1 MHGGVIKMT
10 NDKDLEEIK
19 TMIQAQKQLAK
30 DQALKIT
37 ELRGRLNASEWNYNQ
52 LEQENTHLKND
63 HKLVNTC
70 WCLIGLMVG
79 IITGVML

>member
-1 MHGGVIKMT
+1 MD
-10 NDKDLEEIK
+10 NNKDLEEIK

-30 DQALKIT
+30 DQAQYIKNLVSEAKIQINKYDA
-37 ELRGRLNASEWNYNQ
+37 LEWDY
-52 LEQENTHLKND
+52 THLKND
-63 HKLVNTC
+63 YKLVNTC